1 MPEIRLSSTAVG
13 LSDADN
19 LDPITGRRV
28 LLIQELD
35 GEGKPTGYA
44 IVCPIA
50 QATIEH
56 LHRQTSPIVKTS
68 DVELEAILGG
78 GNGET
83 AAGNRER
90 RRARR
95 FRGG

>member
-1 MPEIRLSSTAVG
+1 MPEIRVASSAVG
-13 LSDADN
+13 VSDADN

-35 GEGKPTGYA
+35 GEGKPTGFT

-56 LHRQTSPIVKTS
+56 LHRQTSPIVKT
-68 DVELEAILGG
+68 DAAELEAILGG

-83 AAGNRER
+83 AAGNRKR